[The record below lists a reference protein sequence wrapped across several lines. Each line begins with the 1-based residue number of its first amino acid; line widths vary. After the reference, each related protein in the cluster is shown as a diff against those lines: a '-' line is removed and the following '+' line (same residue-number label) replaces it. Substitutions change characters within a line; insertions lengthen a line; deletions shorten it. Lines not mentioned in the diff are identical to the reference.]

1 LLNNAPQAQQPPQQ
15 NQQQQLYAQA
25 QAIAAQ
31 ILAASAQ
38 AKLDV
43 QRPLSVPGNISSV
56 LRGDLMGALARS
68 GSVSNGVTAANGPD
82 PGLLNQIQGEDVI
95 CDDVRCCLV
104 S

>member
-1 LLNNAPQAQQPPQQ
+1 
-15 NQQQQLYAQA
+15 
-25 QAIAAQ
+25 
-31 ILAASAQ
+31 
-38 AKLDV
+38 
-43 QRPLSVPGNISSV
+43 
-56 LRGDLMGALARS
+56 MGALARS